1 VDSRHAAGWRRQQL
15 WPSSEKR
22 LRAGWPS
29 ALQIRSARSN
39 SHATLLG
46 FDPLNLLLTGLRL
59 FRQFALRPLE
69 LFPERS
75 YSIGRPVRHLSPPL
89 EM

>member
-1 VDSRHAAGWRRQQL
+1 MAAATALAVFGKTVASGLAKRTANSQREVD
-15 WPSSEKR
+15 
-22 LRAGWPS
+22 
-29 ALQIRSARSN
+29 